1 MDKQNIEYR
10 LNFFGYG
17 NPASLLWFV
26 GIEEGGSVD
35 SNEIR
40 MDHPK
45 IPGSNFT
52 HDPELPEESS
62 PVWNSYRK
70 LASALGV
77 DGAYFMSNL
86 APFARPQM
94 SVGLDFMT
102 GPQYQRLVKN
112 FRVPYLN
119 LLIERFRPRA
129 VVFHGKGAWQQY
141 RVREAFGLPLKNERI
156 QAYPEQRLVFAP
168 FLGQRGC
175 TPSDKE
181 ALRTIL
187 DPWLKSGRSG

>member
-45 IPGSNFT
+45 IPGTDFI
-52 HDPELPEESS
+52 HDPELPEGSS

-70 LASALGV
+70 LAPALGV

-94 SVGLDFMT
+94 SVDRGLMEKA
-102 GPQYQRLVKN
+102 GYQNLVKN
-112 FRVPYLN
+112 RRVPALKA
-119 LLIERFRPRA
+119 LIERFRPRA
-129 VVFHGKGAWQQY
+129 AGFHGQGKWQQY
-141 RVREAFGLPLKNERI
+141 LVREAFGIPLQDSRT
-156 QAYPEQRLVFAP
+156 QAYP
-168 FLGQRGC
+168 
-175 TPSDKE
+175 
-181 ALRTIL
+181 
-187 DPWLKSGRSG
+187 

>member
-1 MDKQNIEYR
+1 MDKQIIEYR

-35 SNEIR
+35 ANEIC

-45 IPGSNFT
+45 IPGTDFI
-52 HDPELPEESS
+52 HDPALPKESS

-70 LASALGV
+70 IASGLAV
-77 DGAYFMSNL
+77 DGAYFMTNL

-94 SVGLDFMT
+94 SVDLRVMDKAE
-102 GPQYQRLVKN
+102 YRNLVEDR
-112 FRVPYLN
+112 RVPALKA
-119 LLIERFRPRA
+119 LIERFRPRA

-141 RVREAFGLPLKNERI
+141 RVREAFGLPLKSERI

-175 TPSDKE
+175 TPADKE
-181 ALRTIL
+181 ILKAIL
-187 DPWLKSGRSG
+187 DPWLGSGRPK

>member
-45 IPGSNFT
+45 IPGTDFM
-52 HDPELPEESS
+52 HDPELPDGSS

-70 LASALGV
+70 IASALGV
-77 DGAYFMSNL
+77 DGAYFMTNL
-86 APFARPQM
+86 APFARPQI
-94 SVGLDFMT
+94 SVDL
-102 GPQYQRLVKN
+102 GPMGGPGYRNMVEKL
-112 FRVPYLN
+112 RVPALKQ
-119 LLIERFRPRA
+119 LIERFSPRA

-141 RVREAFGLPLKNERI
+141 HVREAFGLPLKSERI

-175 TPSDKE
+175 TPADKE
-181 ALRTIL
+181 ILRATL
-187 DPWLKSGRSG
+187 EPWLTNGRTG